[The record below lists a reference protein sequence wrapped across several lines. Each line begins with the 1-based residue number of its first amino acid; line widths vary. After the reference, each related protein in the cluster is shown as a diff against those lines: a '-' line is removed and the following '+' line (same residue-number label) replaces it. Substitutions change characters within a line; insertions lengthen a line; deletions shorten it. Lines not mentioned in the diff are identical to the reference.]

1 MPTSSLR
8 TASASPTNA
17 AAALLPHRGTDSA
30 AGATPETLR
39 TSLPSPDAGS
49 LRGLRRANSM
59 PSPQAADALLR
70 ASLPTRPAGD
80 AVALPA
86 HALPLLHA
94 AQGLVH
100 ALIAPAQARD
110 AEVVQRLQRNTQVL
124 LDKGIDTPEKLQ
136 RFLSTAWRH
145 DAVLGFAGLGFSNGA
160 GYMAGITAAN
170 EKLVSLLPPELLQN
184 TPRLGFVV
192 GLGVG
197 ALDVLVSAVGNAVV
211 APRLYNGPSGLD
223 RLPAALRPD
232 PHAEQIRN
240 AGLAAG
246 FNVAKNLPR
255 VVEPFVQ
262 AAIEGRGD
270 HSVNRVWAD
279 RIDASLLD
287 GFGGMLAAG
296 ARGVHKLSQA
306 VPYDARMLL
315 RSDLGEVIDQ
325 TRRPWKESLQ
335 GVGSAALEGAKSLV
349 TSPVPVAVVATVGC
363 FITELF
369 AANAS
374 IDRAGSPAGL
384 PADRADAGMLSGKR
398 ASSVLIMGLM
408 SGTIELGAP
417 YAARGGAYVART
429 IHQGL
434 QQTSSNLMAWAQ
446 ARFGAAEPDLEAG
459 RPR

>member
-1 MPTSSLR
+1 
-8 TASASPTNA
+8 
-17 AAALLPHRGTDSA
+17 
-30 AGATPETLR
+30 
-39 TSLPSPDAGS
+39 GS
-49 LRGLRRANSM
+49 
-59 PSPQAADALLR
+59 
-70 ASLPTRPAGD
+70 D

-86 HALPLLHA
+86 QALPVLRA
-94 AQGLVH
+94 AEGLVH
-100 ALIAPAQARD
+100 AQLEPARASD
-110 AEVVQRLQRNTQVL
+110 AQVVQRLRRNTRVL

-170 EKLVSLLPPELLQN
+170 EKLVSLLPTDLLRSP
-184 TPRLGFVV
+184 PRLGFVV

-197 ALDVLVSAVGNAVV
+197 ALDVLVSAVGNAVI
-211 APRLYNGPSGLD
+211 APRIYNGPSGLE
-223 RLPAALRPD
+223 RLPAVLRPD

-240 AGLAAG
+240 AGLSAG
-246 FNVAKNLPR
+246 FSVAKNLPR
-255 VVEPFVQ
+255 VVAPFVQ
-262 AAIEGRGD
+262 AAAEGRGD
-270 HSVNRVWAD
+270 HSVDRLWAD

-296 ARGVHKLSQA
+296 ARGVQRLSQA
-306 VPYDARMLL
+306 VPYDTRMLL
-315 RSDLGEVIDQ
+315 REDLGEVIDQ

-335 GVGSAALEGAKSLV
+335 GVGSAALEGVKSLAA
-349 TSPVPVAVVATVGC
+349 SPVPVAVVATVGC
-363 FITELF
+363 FISELF

-374 IDRAGSPAGL
+374 IDRAGSPPGL

-417 YAARGGAYVART
+417 YAARGGAYVARA

-434 QQTSSNLMAWAQ
+434 QQSSSGLVAWAQ